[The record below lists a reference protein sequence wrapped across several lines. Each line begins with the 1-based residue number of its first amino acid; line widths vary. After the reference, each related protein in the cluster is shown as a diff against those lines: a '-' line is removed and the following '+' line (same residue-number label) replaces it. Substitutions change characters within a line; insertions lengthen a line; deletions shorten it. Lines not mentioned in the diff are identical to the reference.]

1 MTQVLMLGAKDVR
14 ELLSP
19 AECIEAVA
27 EVMAEVSRGAA
38 HLPLRSLM
46 RLPNGLGALG
56 VMPGAIA
63 QPERF
68 GMKLISLFPGN
79 AGTGRSSHMG
89 LYVLYESRHGEP
101 LAILEAGSITAIRTA
116 AASAVATRALARR
129 DARVLGI
136 LGTGEEAESHIAAFA
151 ALRRFDEVWIWGRS
165 PRKADSLIQHL
176 GQSGY
181 SGLRRA
187 ASIDEVCAKA
197 DVICTV
203 TAASEPVL
211 FGRQLRPG
219 THLCL
224 VGSSTADYREVDDEC
239 VTRGRFFVDFRG
251 SALAQAGELL
261 HAMSA
266 GLVTEAHISAEIGE
280 VLAGTH
286 PGRTSEDEITIYKSL
301 GIAAQDLAA
310 ASLVHRKA
318 LAEGRGT
325 KISFD

>member
-1 MTQVLMLGAKDVR
+1 MLGAKDVR
-14 ELLSP
+14 ELLTP

-27 EVMAEVSRGAA
+27 EVMVEVSRGAA
-38 HLPLRSLM
+38 HLPLRNLM
-46 RLPNGLGALG
+46 RLPNGRGALG
-56 VMPGAIA
+56 IMPGAIA

-68 GMKLISLFPGN
+68 GIKLISLFPGN

-89 LYVLYESRHGEP
+89 LYALYESQHGEP

-136 LGTGEEAESHIAAFA
+136 LGTGEEAEAHVQAFA
-151 ALRRFDEVWIWGRS
+151 ALQRFDAVWIWGRN
-165 PRKADSLIQHL
+165 PQKADALIRHL
-176 GQSGY
+176 SQSGY

-187 ASIDEVCAKA
+187 DSIDEVCARA

-203 TAASEPVL
+203 TSASEPVL
-211 FGRQLRPG
+211 FGRQVRPG

-239 VTRGRFFVDFRG
+239 VARGRFFVDFRG

-261 HAMSA
+261 HAMAA

-280 VLAGTH
+280 VLAGGK
-286 PGRTSEDEITIYKSL
+286 PGRTSDAEITIYKSL
-301 GIAAQDLAA
+301 GIAAQDLVA

-318 LAEGRGT
+318 LVAGRGT
-325 KISFD
+325 TVVFD